1 MVEKNTFPSSQR
13 RRGCAEGADGVVSS
27 ATISAGLT
35 TPARQ
40 VLLSCRATP
49 ALRGGE
55 YVIRVLVVCTLA
67 IAAGCLAL
75 EVTAIAQ
82 SPAALPRTA
91 DGKPNLNGI
100 WQVLNT
106 AAWDIQDHGGELG
119 IPPGLGVVE
128 GGEIPYQSQAL
139 AKKEQNRAKRLAAD
153 PAEANC
159 FLPGVPRATYMPY
172 PFEIAQTSDNI
183 AILYEFAYV
192 LRMIPVN
199 GSKHAEGL
207 PSTWM
212 GDSRGHWEGDTLVVD
227 VANFNDETWFDHA
240 GNFHSDA
247 LHVVERYT

>member
-40 VLLSCRATP
+40 LLLSCRATP
-49 ALRGGE
+49 PLRGGE
-55 YVIRVLVVCTLA
+55 YVIRALVVCTLA

-82 SPAALPRTA
+82 SPAPPPRTA

-139 AKKEQNRAKRLAAD
+139 AQKEQNRARRMTAD
-153 PAEANC
+153 HAEAN
-159 FLPGVPRATYMPY
+159 
-172 PFEIAQTSDNI
+172 S
-183 AILYEFAYV
+183 
-192 LRMIPVN
+192 
-199 GSKHAEGL
+199 
-207 PSTWM
+207 
-212 GDSRGHWEGDTLVVD
+212 
-227 VANFNDETWFDHA
+227 
-240 GNFHSDA
+240 
-247 LHVVERYT
+247 